1 MKGFLIVNKPS
12 GITSFDVIK
21 KLKPILKEKKIG
33 HAGTLDP
40 FAEGVLILAL
50 GRYTKLFFLF
60 DDMPKE
66 YIAVGVFGE
75 SRDTDDINGNILKVS
90 DKKNIL
96 SFTELEN
103 IIKNNFCGNIIQKP
117 PIYSAKRIN
126 GNRAYNMARENIDF
140 EIKNINVCINDIEL
154 LEYDYPFF
162 KIKTSVSRGTYI
174 RAIIRD
180 IGEITENLAYT
191 KELKRTAI
199 GDFSI
204 DKACNLNEIS
214 DKNILSF
221 FDMFNNFDT
230 KIVENENTIK
240 QMLCG
245 NTKTIENIENIEI
258 KNKKNKYLALIDKN
272 YNLIAIIETIKNKR
286 KNIFAFINL

>member
-1 MKGFLIVNKPS
+1 MKGFLIVYKPA
-12 GITSFDVIK
+12 GITSFDAVK
-21 KLKPILKEKKIG
+21 KLKSVLREKKIG
-33 HAGTLDP
+33 HVGTLDP

-96 SFTELEN
+96 SFSELEN
-103 IIKNNFCGNIIQKP
+103 IIKKNFYGNIIQKP

-126 GNRAYNMARENIDF
+126 GQRAYNMARENIDF
-140 EIKNINVCINDIEL
+140 EIKSVNVCVNDIEL

-162 KIKTSVSRGTYI
+162 KIKTSVSKGTYI

-180 IGEITENLAYT
+180 IGEITGNFAYT
-191 KELKRTAI
+191 KELHRTAI
-199 GDFSI
+199 GNFTI
-204 DKACNLNEIS
+204 DKALDLNNIS
-214 DKNILSF
+214 NKNILSF
-221 FDMFNNFDT
+221 FDMFGNIDK
-230 KIVENENTIK
+230 KIIENEYAIK
-240 QMLCG
+240 QILCG
-245 NTKTIENIENIEI
+245 NTKMIENINF
-258 KNKKNKYLALIDKN
+258 KNKYLALTDKEN
-272 YNLIAIIETIKNKR
+272 NLIALIEKENAKGNINKKN
-286 KNIFAFINL
+286 KNIFAFINS